1 MQLTK
6 KQLDQI
12 KKQYRL
18 SPRETQIV
26 ELILKGVDSNAEIA
40 KRLGLTTATVKQY
53 VHVLYARVQV
63 GSGTQVDTKL
73 SLAIKIIDSIQ
84 K

>member
-18 SPRETQIV
+18 SPRETQV
-26 ELILKGVDSNAEIA
+26 VDLILKGVDSNVEMTKI
-40 KRLGLTTATVKQY
+40 LGLHIGTTRRY
-53 VHVLYARVQV
+53 VHDVYAKI
-63 GSGTQVDTKL
+63 GISSKL
-73 SLAIKIIDSIQ
+73 GVALKVINSIH

>member
-6 KQLDQI
+6 KQLDAI

-26 ELILKGVDSNAEIA
+26 ELILKGVDSNEKIA
-40 KRLGLTTATVKQY
+40 SKIGISTGTVKQY
-53 VHVLYARVQV
+53 THVLFAKVQAV
-63 GSGTQVDTKL
+63 SKL
-73 SLAIKIIDSIQ
+73 DLAMKIIDSIH